1 MEIFRRPVSPQAL
14 HSIHTG
20 FHSFYTQYLVV
31 DTGFPAYILCL
42 GWANVVRRGLDGERE
57 VIISFA
63 RLSFLGFTLA
73 LSTLAALGFS
83 PLSVAHA
90 GWGVYGNQPKS
101 PQFRPWSRAE
111 PRQAARWR
119 PQQLRYSRRTVSTEG
134 SRRSSAVLPAGGMQ
148 APLFSRGRATV
159 RKAVPVAKG
168 QNPGVRFRPER
179 RQPVHGQSD
188 TSNADP
194 YQARLQSQ
202 FRPAQ
207 TGRRATYEELQ
218 HASASRQR
226 PLSGSMP
233 YAMVPL
239 QARYGYAG
247 GWPAW

>member
-1 MEIFRRPVSPQAL
+1 VEIFRRPVSPQAP
-14 HSIHTG
+14 HSFHTV
-20 FHSFYTQYLVV
+20 FHSFYTQHLVV

-42 GWANVVRRGLDGERE
+42 GWGNVVRRGLDGEQE
-57 VIISFA
+57 VKISFA
-63 RLSFLGFTLA
+63 RLSFLGLTLG

-90 GWGVYGNQPKS
+90 GWGVYANQPKS
-101 PQFRPWSRAE
+101 LQFRPWSRAE
-111 PRQAARWR
+111 QRQAARWR
-119 PQQLRYSRRTVSTEG
+119 PQQFRYSRRAVSTEG
-134 SRRSSAVLPAGGMQ
+134 SRRPSAALPTGRMQ
-148 APLFSRGRATV
+148 APLFSHGRGTA

-179 RQPVHGQSD
+179 RQPMYGQPD

-194 YQARLQSQ
+194 DQARLQSQ

-218 HASASRQR
+218 YASVSRQR
-226 PLSGSMP
+226 PPSGGMP
-233 YAMVPL
+233 YATAPP